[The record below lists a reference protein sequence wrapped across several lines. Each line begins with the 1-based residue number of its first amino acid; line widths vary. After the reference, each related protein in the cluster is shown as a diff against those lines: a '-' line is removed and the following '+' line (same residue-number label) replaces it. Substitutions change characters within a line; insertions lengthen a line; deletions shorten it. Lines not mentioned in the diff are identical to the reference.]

1 MQTEEWHSNVIETGP
16 MRGYDIADVDGD
28 MNDEIVW
35 ASADNED
42 DFNGGAVTHIIKM
55 RQDASL

>member
-1 MQTEEWHSNVIETGP
+1 

-42 DFNGGAVTHIIKM
+42 VFNGGAVTHIIKM
-55 RQDASL
+55 R